1 MGIIATSNGSTNYA
15 PMEAGN
21 YVARC
26 YQMIHIGTV
35 EETFNGE
42 TKMQNK
48 VRISWET
55 PTEKK
60 VFKEENGEQPYSLSK
75 EFTLS
80 MHEKS
85 TLRKFLEGWRGKAF
99 TKEECDSFDISV
111 LIGKPCMLNVIH
123 KTSKQGKVF
132 AEISS
137 ISSMPKGM
145 KCDEQINKS
154 VCLSYDAW
162 DEDVFKA
169 LPDFIKDKM
178 VTSQEY
184 KQMTAPD
191 FKHLDEPKDSD
202 SKNEDDLP
210 F

>member
-1 MGIIATSNGSTNYA
+1 MGIIATSNGGSNYT

-26 YQMIHIGTV
+26 YQMIHIGTI

-42 TKMQNK
+42 TKLQNK

-55 PTEKK
+55 PTETK

-85 TLRKFLEGWRGKAF
+85 TLRKYLEGWRGKAF
-99 TKEECDSFDISV
+99 TKEEVEAFDISV
-111 LIGKPCMLNVIH
+111 LIGKPCMINVIH
-123 KTSKQGKVF
+123 KPSKDGKKVY

-145 KCDEQINKS
+145 TCPDAINKPLILAFDS
-154 VCLSYDAW
+154 W
-162 DEDVFKA
+162 DQEVFNS
-169 LPDFIKDKM
+169 LPDFVKDKIN
-178 VTSQEY
+178 TSQEF
-184 KQMTAPD
+184 KQMTAPE
-191 FKHLDEPKDSD
+191 FKDMENAPKNDVNS
-202 SKNEDDLP
+202 EDLL